1 MKDFSERTSALA
13 EGLVG
18 ELEPKLQS
26 ALLDA
31 DWDYPVDL
39 QAKDGTISL
48 TYKRNDVSGLFD
60 AEYGPE
66 GGAPTAVIRP
76 FLREA
81 EPVIKAAL
89 EDDLLNYLFE
99 EGILP

>member
-1 MKDFSERTSALA
+1 MKDFSERASILA
-13 EGLVG
+13 EDLVG
-18 ELEPKLQS
+18 QLSPKLQR
-26 ALLDA
+26 AILDA
-31 DWDYPVDL
+31 DWDYPIDL
-39 QAKDGTISL
+39 EAKEGSISL
-48 TYKRNDVSGLFD
+48 TYKQDDVLGLFD

-81 EPVIKAAL
+81 EPEIQAAL
-89 EDDLLNYLFE
+89 EDDVLNYLFE